1 MLIDITM
8 IASRIYE
15 PELNSQK
22 YGQNASRESYQ
33 KMSNI
38 AKKVSH
44 YTKLYMKCAKKV
56 YE

>member
-1 MLIDITM
+1 MDITM

-22 YGQNASRESYQ
+22 YGQAAGSQGYSKLN
-33 KMSNI
+33 NI
-38 AKKVSH
+38 TKKVTH

-56 YE
+56 YDV